1 MKYKTYPPIAEGFSN
16 NNTVFVF
23 DNSHGNGPA
32 CQQVG
37 LYGYNASIT
46 FTAKCTNDGAF
57 SYLVYGMHAVEYT
70 SNITSSPGISSGF
83 GEYVVLNGS
92 ENVYAQGVYG
102 TALNNSLTEWT
113 INLPRAGNYCTNLMP
128 LRYKENYEDCAVKI
142 RFDGVTPPAENFA
155 SAAFRVTPLLLP
167 VVVSMFLTVLFAYY

>member
-23 DNSHGNGPA
+23 DNSRGNGQT

-57 SYLVYGMHAVEYT
+57 SYLIYDMFGVDYT
-70 SNITSSPGISSGF
+70 SNITSDTGISSGF
-83 GEYVVLNGS
+83 GEYVVLNS
-92 ENVYAQGVYG
+92 SYG
-102 TALNNSLTEWT
+102 RIYSKGIYSTTLNNSLTEWT
-113 INLPRAGNYCTNLMP
+113 VNLPGAGNYCTNLMP
-128 LRYKENYEDCAVKI
+128 LRYEESFKDCAVKI
-142 RFDGVTPPAENFA
+142 RYDGVTPPANTF
-155 SAAFRVTPLLLP
+155 SSTAFRVTPLLLP
-167 VVVSMFLTVLFAYY
+167 VVISIFLTFVFAY